1 MKKLSEANA
10 VNNAIHI
17 ETVKTPKDFKLYR
30 DFSRKVYKNYP
41 NWVPPL
47 NMDFKEKLDKTKNPF
62 FEHAEREMF
71 LAYRAGEV
79 VGRVLGIVDDN
90 HNKFHNEKIVFFG
103 QYESFNEPEVT
114 KALLDAVAAWG
125 RERGMTVLRGPVN
138 ISLNDECA
146 MLSEGFDSPPV
157 VMMPY
162 NPSYYNDL
170 MGTYGLV
177 KAKDL
182 YAFIM
187 TRDHQAASNVRAIVG
202 KIEKET
208 TITVRTFNMKKWHEE
223 SDKVKYV
230 YNNAWERNWGFVPW
244 TEHEMDHMVKTMKM
258 LADPRLIVIA
268 EDKGKPIGFGFAF
281 PNYNEVLKRVNGRL
295 LPLGILK
302 LLWYKKKIKGVR
314 ILVFGILKE
323 YRMTGV
329 SYLLYSQLEKTL
341 MASRYQWAETSWQLE
356 DNDAVN
362 KFVTSVGG
370 RVYKK
375 YRIYDKKLA

>member
-1 MKKLSEANA
+1 
-10 VNNAIHI
+10 VNNAIRI
-17 ETVKTPKDFKLYR
+17 ETVKTRKDFNLYR
-30 DFSRKVYKNYP
+30 DFSRKVYKNDP

-47 NMDFKEKLDKTKNPF
+47 NMDFKEKLDRTKNPF
-62 FEHAEREMF
+62 FEHADRELF
-71 LAYRAGEV
+71 LAYRDGQV

-138 ISLNDECA
+138 LSLNDECA
-146 MLSEGFDSPPV
+146 MLLEGFDSPPA

-182 YAFIM
+182 YAFFM
-187 TRDHQAASNVRAIVG
+187 TRDHQASSNVQAIVD
-202 KIEKET
+202 KVLKET

-223 SDKVKYV
+223 SEKVKYV

-244 TEHEMDHMVKTMKM
+244 TEHEMDHMVKTLKM
-258 LADPRLIVIA
+258 LADRRLIVIG
-268 EDKGKPIGFGFAF
+268 EDKGKPIGFGFGF
-281 PNYNEVLKRVNGRL
+281 PNYNEVLAKINGRMT
-295 LPLGILK
+295 PLSFLK
-302 LLWYKKKIKGVR
+302 FLYYKKRIKGMRV
-314 ILVFGILKE
+314 LVFGILKE
-323 YRMTGV
+323 YRNTGV
-329 SYLLYSQLEKTL
+329 SYLLYSKLDR
-341 MASRYQWAETSWQLE
+341 SGIDSGYQWGETSWQLE

-362 KFVTSVGG
+362 KFVASVGG

-375 YRIYDKKLA
+375 YRIYDKKLV

>member
-1 MKKLSEANA
+1 
-10 VNNAIHI
+10 VNNAIRV
-17 ETVKTPKDFKLYR
+17 ETVKTRR
-30 DFSRKVYKNYP
+30 DFNRYMEFPRRVYKGDP

-47 NMDFKEKLDKTKNPF
+47 NMDFKEKLDIKKNPF
-62 FEHAEREMF
+62 FEHAVREQF
-71 LAYRAGEV
+71 LAFRDSEV

-90 HNKFHNEKIVFFG
+90 HNSFHNEKIVFFG
-103 QYESFNEPEVT
+103 QFESYNEPEVAG
-114 KALLDAVAAWG
+114 ALLDAVSAWG
-125 RERGMTVLRGPVN
+125 REKGMSVLRGPVN
-138 ISLNDECA
+138 LSLNDECA
-146 MLSEGFDSPPV
+146 MLLEGFDSPPA

-162 NPSYYNDL
+162 NPSYYNGL
-170 MGTYGLV
+170 MTGYGLA

-187 TRDHQAASNVRAIVG
+187 TRDHSTASNVGAVVE
-202 KIEKET
+202 KIQKAT
-208 TITVRTFNMKKWHEE
+208 TITVRTFNMKKWQEE
-223 SDKVKYV
+223 SDKVKSV
-230 YNNAWERNWGFVPW
+230 YNSAWDRNWGFVPW
-244 TEHEMDHMVKTMKM
+244 TEHEMDHMVKALKM

-268 EDKGKPIGFGFAF
+268 EDKGKPVGFGFAF
-281 PNYNEVLKRVNGRL
+281 PNYNEVLKRINGRL

-302 LLWYKKKIKGVR
+302 LLWYKRKIKGVR

-329 SYLLYSQLEKTL
+329 SYLLYSHLEKNI
-341 MASRYQWAETSWQLE
+341 MASPYQWAETSWQLE

-362 KFVTSVGG
+362 KFVASVGG